1 MIPNMLAIKHLL
13 PSCTLLL
20 ALLGMAHN
28 SHATHI
34 SQPVLINPQTRFVVG
49 DTILLHGRVD
59 YNEKPAPDVLL
70 NFKLTRPDGTVA
82 VDEFYPSDDK
92 GQFDFKFDTYNQPPG
107 TYQLTI
113 TSHCLE
119 IHRYACTYKNETLTI
134 QLNKP

>member
-13 PSCTLLL
+13 LSCTLLL

-34 SQPVLINPQTRFVVG
+34 SQPVLINPQTLFVVG

-82 VDEFYPSDDK
+82 VDEFYPSDNK
-92 GQFDFKFDTYNQPPG
+92 GQFDFKFDTHNQPPG